1 MLSLDT
7 TFLVHLWRHRN
18 DESHSVHRFVQQHP
32 GEAFVV
38 PVMAAGEFLEGAAY
52 VSEDRLEDAAR
63 FLTLFQFGEADLE
76 TARSYARVAADL
88 RHRRCLAGMSKTDIW
103 IAAWSLQHGAVLA
116 TQNTKPFRD
125 IEGLE
130 LASY

>member
-18 DESHSVHRFVQQHP
+18 DESHPVHRFVQQHP
-32 GEAFVV
+32 GETFVV

-63 FLTLFQFGEADLE
+63 FLALFQFGEADLE
-76 TARSYARVAADL
+76 TSRSYAPNPAP
-88 RHRRCLAGMSKTDIW
+88 RRPPWPQRLW
-103 IAAWSLQHGAVLA
+103 IPRLCQDSL
-116 TQNTKPFRD
+116 TPDRKP
-125 IEGLE
+125 
-130 LASY
+130 